1 MTMTKLQKIALAIE
15 INGHLP
21 VPASGGKV
29 LHVRAIKVVNGKWQ
43 TDALTS
49 NLMGYITIKRASQ
62 DYLVRVAEGI
72 IARRDEITAERE
84 RSVKAALG
92 QL

>member
-1 MTMTKLQKIALAIE
+1 MTKLQKIALAIE

-43 TDALTS
+43 TDCLTS
-49 NLMGYITIKRASQ
+49 SLMGYVTIRRASQ
-62 DYLVRVAEGI
+62 DYLVQVAEGI

-84 RSVKAALG
+84 RSRRVAMG
-92 QL
+92 RD